1 MSDAVIF
8 TALAENAGDR
18 IDKFISEKSESLSR
32 SAAAK
37 IIEEQGVTVNGSVV
51 SKNYKCKENDKI
63 VLIVPQAKPLD
74 VEAENIPLDIV
85 YEDNDL
91 LVVNKPKGMVVH
103 AAPGNYSGTLVNALL
118 YHCKDSLSGING
130 VLRPGI
136 VHRIDKDTSGLL
148 IVAKNDI
155 AHAGLA
161 RQIKEHSFS
170 REYECVVHGNMK
182 DDEGMIHFPIGRN
195 PKDRKKMAVV
205 YKNSK
210 DAVTHY
216 RVIKRYGQ
224 FTHIRCRLE
233 TGRTHQIRVH
243 MAYMGHPVAGD
254 EVYGPKKVQ
263 KGLNG
268 QCLHAK
274 HIGFVHPKTGLW
286 LEFESELPDYFTEFL
301 NKLERLYGA

>member
-1 MSDAVIF
+1 M
-8 TALAENAGDR
+8 
-18 IDKFISEKSESLSR
+18 
-32 SAAAK
+32 
-37 IIEEQGVTVNGSVV
+37 
-51 SKNYKCKENDKI
+51 
-63 VLIVPQAKPLD
+63 
-74 VEAENIPLDIV
+74 
-85 YEDNDL
+85 
-91 LVVNKPKGMVVH
+91 
-103 AAPGNYSGTLVNALL
+103 
-118 YHCKDSLSGING
+118 
-130 VLRPGI
+130 
-136 VHRIDKDTSGLL
+136 
-148 IVAKNDI
+148 
-155 AHAGLA
+155 
-161 RQIKEHSFS
+161 
-170 REYECVVHGNMK
+170 VHGNMK
-182 DDEGMIHFPIGRN
+182 DDEGMIHLPIGRN

-216 RVIKRYGQ
+216 KVIKRYGQ

-243 MAYMGHPVAGD
+243 MAYIGHPVAGD
-254 EVYGPKKVQ
+254 EMYGPKKVQ

>member
-103 AAPGNYSGTLVNALL
+103 PAPGNYSGTLVNALL
-118 YHCKDSLSGING
+118 YHCRNSLSGING

-148 IVAKNDI
+148 IVAKNDT

-170 REYECVVHGNMK
+170 REYECVVHGNIK
-182 DDEGMIHFPIGRN
+182 DDEGTIHVPIGRN
-195 PKDRKKMAVV
+195 PKDRKKMAVI
-205 YKNSK
+205 N
-210 DAVTHY
+210 DGTAREAVTHY
-216 RVIKRYGQ
+216 EVLERFSGV
-224 FTHIRCRLE
+224 THLALRLE

-243 MAYMGHPVAGD
+243 MSYKGHALLGDPV
-254 EVYGPKKVQ
+254 
-263 KGLNG
+263 
-268 QCLHAK
+268 
-274 HIGFVHPKTGLW
+274 
-286 LEFESELPDYFTEFL
+286 
-301 NKLERLYGA
+301 

>member
-51 SKNYKCKENDKI
+51 SKNYKCRENDKI

-74 VEAENIPLDIV
+74 VEAENILLDIV

-103 AAPGNYSGTLVNALL
+103 PAPGNYSGTLVNALL

-170 REYECVVHGNMK
+170 REYECVVHGNIK
-182 DDEGMIHFPIGRN
+182 DDEGTIRLPIGRN

-243 MAYMGHPVAGD
+243 MAHMGHPVAGD

-286 LEFESELPDYFTEFL
+286 LEFESDLPDYFTSFL
-301 NKLERLYGA
+301 DKLERLYQ